1 MNLVIYFPLPVEVR
15 VVKMSSSKT
24 SVDAGKKVRF
34 DASAAND
41 AGFLTSVVYEST
53 NKQKKI
59 YLAKEQNLIPFSAWV
74 YLTHDDVFI
83 HGPFDFAIVN
93 GKHQHQI

>member
-1 MNLVIYFPLPVEVR
+1 MFHIIVLIDSIPFVNLVIYFPLPVEVR

-41 AGFLTSVVYEST
+41 AGFLTSVV
-53 NKQKKI
+53 
-59 YLAKEQNLIPFSAWV
+59 
-74 YLTHDDVFI
+74 
-83 HGPFDFAIVN
+83 
-93 GKHQHQI
+93 